1 MMSRIKNKS
10 SNKKSD
16 IPKYRSLRLFI
27 IPFIL
32 FFVLTGPSTS
42 FILLKNISLWNE
54 SYKSKEN
61 NRNSTKDSLL
71 RVNTLTTIIDS
82 NKTNQK
88 TDTSQTDTVKSNKS
102 GNINISIGSNK
113 NNELRLNDKIDNILG
128 WYGILFVII
137 AGFFINKPFKLYFKH
152 LRKNKTN
159 SEKRIKYC
167 RKWLLKTPILNSG
180 LFFIYFFINNLYSFI
195 RILSNNFPN
204 DETSRKIY
212 IQLFPISIVASVLVI
227 VFVYFWQKHKV
238 HIRYI
243 EHVFTRDELNK
254 RIFNSKTGK
263 ISSRLWIS
271 SLMTTLLPLIIV
283 LFYLL
288 MSLSSIKEVGD
299 INIDKAKVLL
309 GSYYKDTSELNMS
322 DFQSNFKQ
330 FFYVN
335 TINSM
340 MMIVGISMGMLVS
353 LIYIILFV
361 KWTTEDIVQPMQELL
376 ESMKKTGEGQ
386 MNQYAI
392 VRTNDEIGELTEGY
406 NDMTLKIKNHIQNI
420 SKINKANQRFVPQQ
434 FLDFLNRSDITDV
447 QKGDQVQKEMTVLFS
462 DIRSFTAIS
471 EKMTPKENFDFINTF
486 LEHMEPA
493 INSNNGFID
502 KYIGDAIMALFGIKT
517 DDAIEAALSMRKQL
531 ALLNLQLISEN
542 KNPIEIGIG
551 IHTGN
556 LMLGIVGGSER
567 LQGTVISNAVNL
579 ASRIEGLTKLYGI
592 PLIITEDVKNN
603 IVDKTKYAFRYI
615 DNVKVLGKKESV
627 KLYEVLDQITNP
639 ELCDKLIEQLPEYQ
653 KAIDLYL
660 NKDFENALLIFSKIN
675 NECKTDKIVNMY
687 KERCMF
693 FNQKGIPQNWDGVE
707 IINEK

>member
-1 MMSRIKNKS
+1 MKS
-10 SNKKSD
+10 IINNISTQQKQS

-27 IPFIL
+27 IPFVL

-54 SYKSKEN
+54 SYKNKEI
-61 NRNSTKDSLL
+61 NSNTKKDSLL
-71 RVNTLTTIIDS
+71 FAKTQSINIDS
-82 NKTNQK
+82 IKTNQK
-88 TDTSQTDTVKSNKS
+88 ADSSHTDTVNSNNA
-102 GNINISIGSNK
+102 GNINISIGNNKSNDLK
-113 NNELRLNDKIDNILG
+113 LNDKVDNILG
-128 WYGILFVII
+128 WYGILLILII
-137 AGFFINKPFKLYFKH
+137 GFFINRPFKLYFKN
-152 LRKNKTN
+152 LRKGKPN

-167 RKWLLKTPILNSG
+167 RKWLLKTPLINSG
-180 LFFIYFFINNLYSFI
+180 LFIIYFFITNSYSLI
-195 RILSNNFPN
+195 RILTDNFVN

-212 IQLFPISIVASVLVI
+212 IQIFPISIVASVLVI

-238 HIRYI
+238 HIKYI

-254 RIFNSKTGK
+254 RIFKSKTGK

-288 MSLSSIKEVGD
+288 MSLSSIKEVGE

-309 GSYYKDTSELNMS
+309 GSYYKDTSDLNMK
-322 DFQSNFKQ
+322 DFQLNFKQ

-335 TINSM
+335 IINSM

-386 MNQYAI
+386 MNQYAL

-406 NDMTLKIKNHIQNI
+406 NDMSLKIKNQIQNI
-420 SKINKANQRFVPQQ
+420 KKINIANQRFVPQQ
-434 FLDFLNRSDITDV
+434 FLDFLNRSNITDV

-462 DIRSFTAIS
+462 DIRSFTSLS

-502 KYIGDAIMALFGIKT
+502 KYIGDAIMALFGKKT
-517 DDAIEAALSMRKQL
+517 DDAIDAALSMRKQL
-531 ALLNLQLISEN
+531 ALLNNKLLLEN
-542 KNPIEIGIG
+542 KSPIEIGIG

-592 PLIITEDVKNN
+592 PLIITEDVKSN
-603 IVDKTKYAFRYI
+603 IVDKNKYAFRYI
-615 DNVKVLGKKESV
+615 DNVRVLGKKEAV
-627 KLYEVLDQITNP
+627 KLYEVLDRSTNP
-639 ELCDKLIEQLPEYQ
+639 ELCEKLIEMLPDYQ
-653 KAIDLYL
+653 RAIDLYL
-660 NKDFENALLIFSKIN
+660 NQEFEKALLILSKISDQ
-675 NECKTDKIVNMY
+675 CKNDKIVNMY